1 MNKRLYDEAL
11 EIIKKGARVVSGIDR
26 DYVIDTNENAFTL
39 DDRITTKLRQDGWLK
54 FDSHQS
60 CLVLGDGIPTDYMKS
75 KSVKVDVSE
84 DNADRGYGEGRRMG
98 D

>member
-1 MNKRLYDEAL
+1 MNKRLYSEAL
-11 EIIKKGARVVSGIDR
+11 DLIKQGARVVSGIDR
-26 DYVIDTNENAFTL
+26 DYVIGANENAFTL

-54 FDSHQS
+54 FDLHQG
-60 CLVLGDGIPTDYMKS
+60 CLILGDGMPTDYMKS
-75 KSVKVDVSE
+75 KSVKVDVLE